1 MNSPQTESIFD
12 NYELTILSDLDS
24 CGDVD
29 LCSSMAVC
37 VDVPGGTECQCMAG
51 YEGNGITCKDI
62 DECLN
67 KSICD
72 HNQICWNAEGSYF
85 CADDKGI
92 CITKSKCSDCK
103 VRKFKCK

>member
-1 MNSPQTESIFD
+1 M
-12 NYELTILSDLDS
+12 ILSDLDS

-72 HNQICWNAEGSYF
+72 VLRILTARARSCEHGSRNHK
-85 CADDKGI
+85 DKA
-92 CITKSKCSDCK
+92 
-103 VRKFKCK
+103 FH